1 LELNVGCVS
10 ATSRINLVANE
21 SWQKM
26 TQDINNRLD
35 RVESA
40 LITLAEE
47 SQALRQELRATNSK
61 LDNLIEHLSTQRD
74 GTARDVVNI
83 KDDLRELKEVT
94 IQQSAI
100 ADRYAVSAQLQAET
114 VKIQAENIRLMI
126 ESMNRKLA

>member
-1 LELNVGCVS
+1 
-10 ATSRINLVANE
+10 
-21 SWQKM
+21 M
-26 TQDINNRLD
+26 TQEINSRLD

-47 SQALRQELRATNSK
+47 SQALRQELRATNRK

-74 GTARDVVNI
+74 GTTRDVVDI

-94 IQQSAI
+94 IQQSAT
-100 ADRYAVSAQLQAET
+100 ADRYAISAQLQAET

>member
-1 LELNVGCVS
+1 
-10 ATSRINLVANE
+10 
-21 SWQKM
+21 M
-26 TQDINNRLD
+26 TQEINSRLD

-47 SQALRQELRATNSK
+47 SQALRQELRTTNSK
-61 LDNLIEHLSTQRD
+61 LENLVEHLSTQKD
-74 GTARDVVNI
+74 LHSRDVVDI

-94 IQQSAI
+94 IQQSAT
-100 ADRYAVSAQLQAET
+100 ADRYAISAQLQAET